1 MTTTNILWLALA
13 GLVYMAGI
21 WYIAPRAKTVAGFFG
36 GQDEETG
43 REPKFWVL
51 VSSAAISWIFAKSI
65 VNSANLGQAFG
76 IWGSIG
82 YALYYVSF
90 IVAGIA
96 IYYIRT
102 RTKSTSLPNFLQTK
116 YGTMGMK
123 LFLFAVGIRL
133 FNEVWS
139 NTKVVGQF
147 FGTEG
152 SAPYWIAVGVFT
164 TFTVMY
170 SWRGGLRGSLLTD
183 AVQMAFA
190 AVLLAI
196 VLYAVS
202 PDLVLDWPEATID
215 MQSAAL
221 TFCLLALVQSLSY
234 PFHDPVLTDRGF
246 LTAPKKMLLGFIA
259 AGLIGGIFIVLFGL
273 VGVFATSQGFEAG
286 NAALSVGI
294 ALGMPLLLIFNVMM
308 LTSAGSTLDSTFASI
323 GKMGVLDWRS
333 LTTSQVT
340 NSKNEVPR
348 ARKIIIWLAVLGNI
362 PLLSLYMGDQVGPAI
377 IAATTISGTMVMGL
391 APVVLLSWLPT
402 SSLNFHAAFWPG
414 FILGCVLAF
423 APGVFPDWVPVGSGK
438 YALTTGVNIY
448 GLILCTVL
456 FVLASVVK
464 RPVVTYATPA

>member
-1 MTTTNILWLALA
+1 MTSQDIFWLACA
-13 GLVYMAGI
+13 GLIYMIII
-21 WYIAPRAKTVAGFFG
+21 WRIAPRETSFSGFFQ
-36 GQDEETG
+36 GQTSTG
-43 REPKFWVL
+43 AEPKFWIL

-76 IWGSIG
+76 ILGSIG

-90 IVAGIA
+90 IVAGIVL
-96 IYYIRT
+96 YYIRT
-102 RTKSTSLPNFLQTK
+102 RTKSTSLPNFLHTK
-116 YGTMGMK
+116 YGAVGMK

-152 SAPYWIAVGVFT
+152 SGTYWIAVVVFT
-164 TFTVMY
+164 AFTVAY

-190 AVLLAI
+190 GVLLAI
-196 VLYAVS
+196 VLYTVS
-202 PDLVLDWPEATID
+202 PELVLSWPDSTID

-246 LTAPKKMLLGFIA
+246 LTAPKKMLIGFIA
-259 AGLIGGIFIVLFGL
+259 AGLIGGGFIALFGL
-273 VGVFATSQGFEAG
+273 VGVFATSQGFTAG

-294 ALGMPLLLIFNVMM
+294 ALGMPLLLIFNVLM
-308 LTSAGSTLDSTFASI
+308 LTSAGSTLDSTFASM

-333 LTTSQVT
+333 RTLDSVNDGT
-340 NSKNEVPR
+340 EVPR
-348 ARKIIIWLAVLGNI
+348 ARKVILWLAILGNI

-391 APVVLLSWLPT
+391 APVVLLSFLPT
-402 SSLNFHAAFWPG
+402 SSLNFHVAFWPG
-414 FILGCVLAF
+414 FALGCILAF
-423 APGVFPDWVPVGSGK
+423 APDIFPEWIAVGSGK

-448 GLILCTVL
+448 GLALCTCL
-456 FVLASVVK
+456 FVIASAVRK
-464 RPVVTYATPA
+464 PVVYVTPA